1 MKRSTKATFIET
13 KKPFIIYDI
22 DLNKI
27 LIVKKELYGK
37 KAHLNFIRYNDDDD
51 VIRPLCIKLDKMV
64 GYVKSLI
71 VMRQFLPR
79 SLIKGH

>member
-13 KKPFIIYDI
+13 KKPFIIYYI

-37 KAHLNFIRYNDDDD
+37 KAHLNILLG
-51 VIRPLCIKLDKMV
+51 IMMMMMSLDH
-64 GYVKSLI
+64 YV
-71 VMRQFLPR
+71 
-79 SLIKGH
+79 